1 MDVAYVLHKR
11 RYQETSLI
19 LQLLTRSNGRVS
31 CIAKGVLR
39 KGSKLSGVLEPL
51 CLLQIET
58 KGKSSLQTL
67 TNAEVSYRH
76 RELLKDRLFALFYM
90 NELIVKLTAENDS
103 LTSLFDNYSRSIESL
118 SEEEDV
124 EPVLRA
130 FEVSLLNE
138 LGFGLNLISDYESGK
153 RITAESNY
161 VYDLELGAKK
171 INMSSKTLT
180 TKGSTLLALAGRR
193 RYQVEE
199 AREAKQLMRRVI
211 QHHLGDRKIESRE
224 LFRSSLDRLDT

>member
-1 MDVAYVLHKR
+1 V
-11 RYQETSLI
+11 
-19 LQLLTRSNGRVS
+19 
-31 CIAKGVLR
+31 
-39 KGSKLSGVLEPL
+39 

-76 RELLKDRLFALFYM
+76 PELLKDRLFALFYM

-103 LTSLFDNYSRSIESL
+103 LASLFDHYSRSVESL
-118 SEEEDV
+118 SEAEDI

-138 LGFGLNLISDYESGK
+138 LGFGLNLISDCESGK

-171 INMSSKTLT
+171 INMPSKTST

-193 RYQVEE
+193 GYQVEE

-224 LFRSSLDRLDT
+224 LFRGSGDRLDA

>member
-1 MDVAYVLHKR
+1 M
-11 RYQETSLI
+11 I

-39 KGSKLSGVLEPL
+39 KGSKLSGILEPV

-76 RELLKDRLFALFYM
+76 PELIKDRLFALFYM

-103 LTSLFDNYSRSIESL
+103 LANLFEHYSRSIESL
-118 SEEEDV
+118 SEEEDI

-138 LGFGLNLISDYESGK
+138 LGFGLNLTSDCESGK
-153 RITAESNY
+153 RITAEANY
-161 VYDLELGAKK
+161 LYDLESGAKK
-171 INMSSKTLT
+171 ISMPSETLT
-180 TKGSTLLALAGRR
+180 IKGSTLLALAGRR

-199 AREAKQLMRRVI
+199 AREAKQLMRKVI

-224 LFRSSLDRLDT
+224 LFRGSSDRLDI

>member
-1 MDVAYVLHKR
+1 M
-11 RYQETSLI
+11 I
-19 LQLLTRSNGRVS
+19 LQLLTRSSGRVS

-39 KGSKLSGVLEPL
+39 KGSKLSGVLEPV

-76 RELLKDRLFALFYM
+76 PELVKDRLFALFYM
-90 NELIVKLTAENDS
+90 NELIVKLTVENDS
-103 LTSLFDNYSRSIESL
+103 LANLFEHYSRSIESL
-118 SEEEDV
+118 SEEEDI

-138 LGFGLNLISDYESGK
+138 LGFGLNLTSDCESGK
-153 RITAESNY
+153 RITAESYY
-161 VYDLELGAKK
+161 VYDLESGAKK
-171 INMSSKTLT
+171 ISMASETLAI
-180 TKGSTLLALAGRR
+180 KGSTLLALAGRR

-211 QHHLGDRKIESRE
+211 QRHLGDRKIESRE
-224 LFRSSLDRLDT
+224 LFRGSSHRLDV